1 VRRYA
6 IALLT
11 KLTLTH
17 PYGVI
22 HGGYLNVNESQER
35 YREVV
40 AEPTSL
46 EQRPVEEGA
55 PVEEE
60 EEGEEGEEEDESAI
74 LKDPGVTVD
83 GTVSSAR
90 TRTSKGSTS
99 FPAWLSPVRPRAEDP
114 VIPVRRECQ
123 VVLYINFKELSSVTT
138 RKSLV
143 IPSTVSVRTED
154 YYVEGEVVHLS
165 MRVFGADTQSE
176 YKSVCNECSKREGKK
191 KGNPSLIDFYAASN
205 VIKASNDGMVQVKFQ
220 FSCSPEHQSPN
231 ESAYS

>member
-1 VRRYA
+1 MRRYA

-22 HGGYLNVNESQER
+22 HGGYLNVNEWQER

-46 EQRPVEEGA
+46 EQRPVEKGA

-60 EEGEEGEEEDESAI
+60 EDEGEEDESAI
-74 LKDPGVTVD
+74 LKGPGVTVD
-83 GTVSSAR
+83 GTVTSAR

-138 RKSLV
+138 RKSVV
-143 IPSTVSVRTED
+143 IPSTASVRTED

-205 VIKASNDGMVQVKFQ
+205 VIKTSNDGMVQVMFQ
-220 FSCSPEHQSPN
+220 FSCYPEHQSPN